1 MSINHLIDENATPK
15 YDVYLKDLKVEGTL
29 TAETTMDI
37 KGDLTANDVECKDIT
52 CENVDATFDITG
64 NNLVANNLTQ
74 SAGDRCLLDASAK
87 YTLGDINPVG
97 FVSTPIDLTLSFE
110 EKKVFDLATTLYK
123 RVLTIKGN
131 FKVLAGLAPA
141 PATCGYSMTITDSIF
156 NDFLNAS
163 VLYSRGSGQG
173 ANGSGADSVYLDVVQ
188 TNVLGQVKLGFGNI
202 THTQTPQGFNIN
214 NEFEVKLLIV

>member
-1 MSINHLIDENATPK
+1 MSINHLIDSGATPK
-15 YDVYLKDLKVEGTL
+15 YDIFVNDANVEGEL
-29 TAETTMDI
+29 VVSGGNIECV
-37 KGDLTANDVECKDIT
+37 DLFCQ
-52 CENVDATFDITG
+52 NVNATFDIQG

-87 YTLGDINPVG
+87 YTLGDITPVG

-131 FKVLAGLAPA
+131 FKTLAGLPPA
-141 PATCGYSMTITDSIF
+141 GVACGYSMTITDSIF

-163 VLYSRGSGQG
+163 VLYSRGNGVG
-173 ANGSGADSVYLDVVQ
+173 ANGAGADSVYLDVVQ

-202 THTQTPQGFNIN
+202 THTQTPQSLNIN
-214 NEFEVKLLIV
+214 NEFEVKLLLV